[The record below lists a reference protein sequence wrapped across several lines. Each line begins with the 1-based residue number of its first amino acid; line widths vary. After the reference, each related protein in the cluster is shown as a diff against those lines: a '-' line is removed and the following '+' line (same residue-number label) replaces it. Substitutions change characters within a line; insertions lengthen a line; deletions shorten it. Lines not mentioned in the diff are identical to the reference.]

1 MKQKGLSFL
10 RHFVAW
16 GLSLMEGNMQRILS
30 YIRKAVDDYNMI
42 DNGDKIAVGLS
53 GGKDS
58 IALLIGLKA
67 LQRFYDKKFEV
78 IAISV
83 NPGFEFFN
91 SEFLKKT
98 CDDIGVQYIEEKS
111 HIKEIVFDIR
121 EEKNPCS
128 LCANLRRGILNSTA
142 IREGCNKIAL
152 GHNEDDVLETFFL
165 NLLYGGNIN
174 TFAPTSYMDRS
185 NITLIRPLI
194 YAPEKSIKTFVK
206 KNNIEVM
213 PKCCPMDGVSK
224 REDMKK
230 LIWEF
235 QKQIPNVK
243 ANIYGAIKRG
253 NIKGWQ
259 KENH

>member
-1 MKQKGLSFL
+1 
-10 RHFVAW
+10 
-16 GLSLMEGNMQRILS
+16 MQRILS
-30 YIRKAVDDYNMI
+30 YIRKAVDDFNMI
-42 DNGDKIAVGLS
+42 EDGDKIAVGLS

-58 IALLIGLKA
+58 IALLMGLKN
-67 LQRFYDKKFEV
+67 LQRFYPKKFEI
-78 IAISV
+78 IAISI

-91 SEFLKKT
+91 SDFLKKT
-98 CDDIGVQYIEEKS
+98 CDNIGVQYVEEES

-121 EEKNPCS
+121 NEKNPCS

-174 TFAPTSYMDRS
+174 TFAPKSYMDRS
-185 NITLIRPLI
+185 EVTLIRPLI
-194 YAPEKSIKTFVK
+194 YAPEKSIKTFIK

-224 REDMKK
+224 REDIKK

-235 QKQIPNVK
+235 QKEIPNVK
-243 ANIYGAIKRG
+243 ANIYGAIKRS
-253 NIKGWQ
+253 NIKGWNAQ
-259 KENH
+259 KTSEL